1 MPMHQIDQR
10 TTQVLGVLLLGLDVA
25 DCSRS
30 LGERLSVT

>member
-1 MPMHQIDQR
+1 MPMHQVRQR
-10 TTQVLGVLLLGLDVA
+10 ATQVLGVLPLGLDVA